1 MIVNDLK
8 DLLDRVNELKDKKKV
23 IGLITGSY
31 DLLHEGH
38 KFAINYSVKKSDVLI
53 ILVNSDISIKTYK
66 GKNRPFEP
74 LSKRMKNLENFNED
88 LILYKLDDVIPNELI
103 EKIKPNI
110 YFLSKEWS
118 KNPVEEKV
126 LYKVRC
132 KLDVHP
138 ELEGFS
144 TSSNHVVNKS
154 KKFKENFA
162 IFFDRDGTINKDTGY
177 VSQTSQIEIED
188 INLKGLKL
196 ISELNYLNIVVT
208 NQSGVAKGYLSEE
221 QLKEINNKILE
232 IINFSGGRIDKF
244 YYDISSSQKPSIYR
258 KPRNGMLLKAVE
270 DFDIVLRDSWLIGDK
285 DTDIEMAKKNHIRS
299 IYIENKNYPYVS
311 SYKFDFKAENL
322 FDAYKIIKSNIS
334 T

>member
-38 KFAINYSVKKSDVLI
+38 KFAINYSLKKSDVLI

-103 EKIKPNI
+103 EKI
-110 YFLSKEWS
+110 YE
-118 KNPVEEKV
+118 VG
-126 LYKVRC
+126 C

-144 TSSNHVVNKS
+144 TSSNHIVNKS

-244 YYDISSSQKPSIYR
+244 YYDISSSEKPSIYR
-258 KPRNGMLLKAVE
+258 KPGNGMLLKAVE
-270 DFDIVLRDSWLIGDK
+270 DFDIVLRGSWLIGDK